1 MSWEDNIANGLIIV
15 TGDGKEYRPLY
26 KIEEITEDFNHAEFD
41 FPNIAGTLVLK
52 SEAKGRKKKLEFY
65 FQGENHLDT
74 YEEFRTSTKDKRPWK
89 ITHPMY
95 GLIIAQAVSITYDSS
110 WLGTTK
116 INATLI
122 ETITEEAP
130 KLSVVPQAQVEKLVE
145 EFNEVSGTAFEG
157 KLKDGSSVINLLD
170 LNLGTIYNE
179 SEGIK
184 KTDLQASDYFNLF
197 TKAEA
202 YILDVTAEPLQAIT
216 AIKDVIMY
224 PSLFEI
230 AVRTR
235 INLLVSQF
243 NSLVAEITELVSPDD
258 KLVFENNAGNLI
270 SAMLISAAT
279 PFDDNDY
286 GNSDTVL
293 EISQLISDAFD
304 TYLESLDTLSTDNG
318 GDTNSYIPD
327 FNSINSLS
335 DVVDYTL
342 SNLYNIALSAGQE
355 RIIFLEDDSNLIT
368 LTHRFYG
375 LLADDSTID
384 EFIRVN
390 KIGLS
395 ELLQIKKGRKIK
407 YFV

>member
-1 MSWEDNIANGLIIV
+1 MSWQDNIENGLIII

-41 FPNIAGTLVLK
+41 FPNIAGTLVIK

-65 FQGENHLDT
+65 FQGEDHLDI
-74 YEEFRTSTKDKRPWK
+74 YEQFRVSTKDRRPWK

-95 GLIIAQAVSITYDSS
+95 GLIIAQAVSITYDAS
-110 WLGTTK
+110 WIGTTK

-122 ETITEEAP
+122 ETITDEAP

-145 EFNEVSGTAFEG
+145 QYNETTGTAFEG

-170 LNLGTIYNE
+170 LNLGTIYDE
-179 SEGIK
+179 SDGIK
-184 KTDLQASDYFNLF
+184 LTDLEASDYFNLF
-197 TKAEA
+197 TAAEA
-202 YILDVTAEPLQAIT
+202 KILDVTAEPLLAIT

-224 PSLFEI
+224 PSLLEI
-230 AVRTR
+230 SVRTR

-243 NSLVAEITELVSPDD
+243 NLLVSEITELVTPDD

-270 SAMLISAAT
+270 SAMLVSAVT
-279 PFDDNDY
+279 PLDSTDY

-293 EISQLISDAFD
+293 EISQLISDSFD
-304 TYLESLDTLSTDNG
+304 TYLESLDSLQSDNG
-318 GDTNSYIPD
+318 GDTDSYIPD
-327 FNSINSLS
+327 FDSINNLS
-335 DVVDYTL
+335 EVVDYTI
-342 SNLYNIALSAGQE
+342 SNLYNIALNAGQE
-355 RIIFLEDDSNLIT
+355 RIILLEEDSNLIT

-384 EFIRVN
+384 EFIRIN

-395 ELLQIKKGRKIK
+395 ELLQIQKGRKIK

>member
-1 MSWEDNIANGLIIV
+1 MSWEDNISNGLIIV

-26 KIEEITEDFNHAEFD
+26 KIDSITEDFNHAEFD

-52 SEAKGRKKKLEFY
+52 SEAKGRKKTLEFY
-65 FQGENHLDT
+65 FQGDNHLDT
-74 YEEFRTSTKDKRPWK
+74 YLEFRNSTKDKRPWK

-95 GLIIAQAVSITYDSS
+95 GLIIAQAVSITYDPSYLS
-110 WLGTTK
+110 GTK
-116 INATLI
+116 ITATLI

-145 EFNEVSGTAFEG
+145 EFNEISGEAFEA
-157 KLKDGSSVINLLD
+157 KLKDGSSVINLMG
-170 LNLGTIYNE
+170 LNLGTVYDP
-179 SEGIK
+179 SEGVK

-197 TKAEA
+197 NQAES
-202 YILDVTAEPLQAIT
+202 YILDVTAEPLLAIT
-216 AIKDVIMY
+216 AVKDVIMY
-224 PSLFEI
+224 PYLFEI
-230 AVRTR
+230 AVRDR

-243 NSLVAEITELVSPDD
+243 NSLVADITELVTPDE

-270 SAMLISAAT
+270 SAMLLSAVN
-279 PFDDNDY
+279 PLDDNDY
-286 GNSDTVL
+286 GNSDNVL
-293 EISQLISDAFD
+293 EISQLITDAFD
-304 TYLESLDTLSTDNG
+304 SYVESLDVLQTDNG
-318 GDTNSYIPD
+318 GDINSYVPD
-327 FNSINSLS
+327 FDSMNSLS
-335 DVVDYTL
+335 DVVDYTI
-342 SNLYNIALSAGQE
+342 SNLYNIALNAGQE
-355 RIIFLEDDSNLIT
+355 RIIFLEEDSNLIS

-375 LLADDSTID
+375 MLSDDSTID